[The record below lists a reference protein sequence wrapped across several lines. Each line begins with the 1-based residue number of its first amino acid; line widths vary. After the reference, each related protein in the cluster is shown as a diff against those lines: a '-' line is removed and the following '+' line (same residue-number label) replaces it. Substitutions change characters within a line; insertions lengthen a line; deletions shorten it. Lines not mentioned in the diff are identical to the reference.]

1 MAGFD
6 LKEEFY
12 EERESYEDEL
22 CQRLVVFSSKTWND
36 SSYKFGFLKAIINNL
51 HNVDVK
57 LKISFNQPISK
68 FSETYCNPTF
78 KFDLRQKAA
87 TNDNRKSFIE

>member
-22 CQRLVVFSSKTWND
+22 CQRLVVFSSKT
-36 SSYKFGFLKAIINNL
+36 
-51 HNVDVK
+51 
-57 LKISFNQPISK
+57 
-68 FSETYCNPTF
+68 
-78 KFDLRQKAA
+78 
-87 TNDNRKSFIE
+87 